1 MFNAISKIANFL
13 WKEDVPRR
21 QSLSSS
27 VDGAVVRSASWERTK
42 CREENTRTFNGQI
55 TNLFGNHGL
64 VDGDVYFSY
73 NVVVG
78 KQRPRE
84 GDEVSVIASR
94 QHREGGWYADQIV
107 ILSKWSEDE
116 EEELATKKRENGKI
130 AETDHTNAQGKNIS
144 EMLEDLAPGVGT
156 ITRFHNGEGLIND
169 DIPFRLENCIKCY
182 VPEVG
187 DWVTVDL
194 RESNSEVLAFDVQ
207 PLRQQQFA
215 GEVTA
220 VLRDHG
226 YINKEIF
233 FYLKACTRG
242 YRAQRKEQVICTAIE
257 SNQGKCS
264 WRATSVSRLPR
275 HPRNQMDGPP
285 HSNYL
290 TDLLRD
296 KEGIVIS
303 GISDFGRLSMNEH
316 KSLTMWIRNNG
327 NHPQTL
333 LEIQLHTENEQFQV
347 DSLKLIKEFMAS
359 SKGASGSSEEIKGKL
374 LLLPTMAAYVNIS
387 CHTKHIGNH
396 KVLLVFKFDK
406 FRIARNLTVTVI
418 DPYQDYLPQNM
429 SISSKEGEDGKLLP
443 HQQQQHMAFSR
454 FQETST
460 SDWIIPGE
468 QIQRFTKKLRLPNK
482 LGQYRVPKELRDAVI
497 ECEDLVDIFPNIPET
512 LCYENYTS
520 KFSILLHLEE
530 IQMMIDIRQFDLERV
545 CLKHAGEY
553 LALKVP
559 GLAEGRPSVLVG
571 DKVYASA
578 PGESETP
585 LLEGIVHEVHN
596 EEVLLRFN
604 SEFQNNYQ
612 GEDYNIRFTFNRAPL
627 RRCHQAAELAP
638 SLGRNVLFP
647 TTQETVCPQYTL
659 SSNRLSGSHTLPKT
673 GTPTK
678 HGCQSQPTSQ
688 ATVQFF
694 NRQLN
699 DRQMAAVTRILQGQC
714 RPTPYILFGPPG
726 TGKTITVVEA
736 ILQILTKLPGSRILA
751 CTPSNSAADLL
762 AERLH
767 KSGVLKISDMV
778 RLNAFQRNDD
788 NIPDSIRPYCTV
800 GENLDII
807 VRYRILVCTCVSS
820 GLLYSL
826 GLKTGHFTHVFVDE
840 SGQATEPECL
850 IPISL
855 VSGTDGQIILA
866 GDPQQ
871 LGPIVRSPYAKNNG
885 LDLSLLER
893 LMSRSVYARDEGKF
907 TNSGY
912 YDPMLVTKLLYNYR
926 SHSSLLQLPSELF
939 YSNELQV
946 KAEKQ
951 LTHSL
956 CGWKSLPNKTVPII
970 FHGIR
975 GEDLRE
981 GNSPS
986 WFNPFET
993 VQVVRYLQG
1002 LLADYS
1008 CYLTED
1014 DIGIITPYRKQVE
1027 KIRLLMSHLGRDN
1040 VKIGSVEEFQG
1051 QERKAIII
1059 STVRANE
1066 DFIEFD
1072 KQHTL
1077 GFLSNPKRFNVCI
1090 TRAQALLIIVG
1101 NPYVLMHDNYW
1112 LALLKQCIENH
1123 AYVGCELPEELT
1135 ANSDS

>member
-1 MFNAISKIANFL
+1 MFNAITKIANFL

-21 QSLSSS
+21 QSFTSS

-107 ILSKWSEDE
+107 ILSKWSDDDHAE
-116 EEELATKKRENGKI
+116 EEATKRENGKI
-130 AETDHTNAQGKNIS
+130 VESEMKNAHGNNIS
-144 EMLEDLAPGVGT
+144 EVLEDLAPGVGT
-156 ITRFHNGEGLIND
+156 ITLFHNGEGLIND
-169 DIPFRLENCIKCY
+169 DIPFKLENCVKGY
-182 VPEVG
+182 LPEVG

-207 PLRQQQFA
+207 PLRQQQFV

-233 FYLKACTRG
+233 FYLKACTG
-242 YRAQRKEQVICTAIE
+242 GFRAQRKEQVICTAIE

-264 WRATSVSRLPR
+264 WRATSVSRLSR
-275 HPRNQMDGPP
+275 NPRNQMDGPP

-290 TDLLRD
+290 ADLLRD

-303 GISDFGRLSMNEH
+303 GISDFGCLSLDEH

-333 LEIQLHTENEQFQV
+333 LEIQLPAENVQFHV
-347 DSLKLIKEFMAS
+347 DSLKIIKEFLAS
-359 SKGASGSSEEIKGKL
+359 SKGASGSTEEVKGKL
-374 LLLPTMAAYVNIS
+374 ILLPTKAAYVNIS
-387 CHTKHIGNH
+387 CNAKHIGNH

-418 DPYQDYLPQNM
+418 DPYQDYLPQH
-429 SISSKEGEDGKLLP
+429 IPVVKEEGGLLP
-443 HQQQQHMAFSR
+443 HQQKQRMAFSR
-454 FQETST
+454 FQEAST

-468 QIQRFTKKLRLPNK
+468 KVHRFSKKLRLPSK
-482 LGQYRVPKELRDAVI
+482 LGQYRVPDELRQSVI
-497 ECEDLVDIFPNIPET
+497 ECEDLVEIFPTISET
-512 LCYENYTS
+512 LAYENYVS

-530 IQMMIDIRQFDLERV
+530 IQMEIDIRQFDLERV
-545 CLKHAGEY
+545 CLKHAGEF

-571 DKVYASA
+571 DKVYASI
-578 PGESETP
+578 PGESDSP
-585 LLEGIVHEVHN
+585 LMEGIVHEVHN
-596 EEVLLRFN
+596 EEVLLKFN
-604 SEFQNNYQ
+604 SEFHNNYQ
-612 GEDYNIRFTFNRAPL
+612 GEDYNIHFTFNRSPL

-647 TTQETVCPQYTL
+647 TKLETVSPQYTL
-659 SSNRLSGSHTLPKT
+659 SSNRLSGSHTLPKA
-673 GTPTK
+673 GTPTR
-678 HGCQSQPTSQ
+678 HSCQSPPTSQ

-699 DRQMAAVTRILQGQC
+699 DRQMAAVTRILQGQS
-714 RPTPYILFGPPG
+714 RPMPYILFGPPG

-736 ILQILTKLPGSRILA
+736 ILQILTKMSGSRILA

-767 KSGVLKISDMV
+767 KSGVLKVSDMV

-788 NIPDSIRPYCTV
+788 NIPENIRQYCTV

-807 VRYRILVCTCVSS
+807 VRYRILVCTCVTS

-840 SGQATEPECL
+840 AGQATELECL
-850 IPISL
+850 IPVGL
-855 VSGTDGQIILA
+855 VTGTDGQITLA

-871 LGPIVRSPYAKNNG
+871 LGPVLRSTYAKNYG
-885 LDLSLLER
+885 MELSFLER
-893 LMSRSVYARDEGKF
+893 LMSRSLYARDETKF
-907 TNSGY
+907 TNYGY
-912 YDPMLVTKLLYNYR
+912 YDPMLVTKLIYNYR
-926 SHSSLLQLPSELF
+926 SHPSLLQLPSELF
-939 YSNELQV
+939 YANELQV

-1002 LLADYS
+1002 LLAHYS
-1008 CYLTED
+1008 SSLTED

-1040 VKIGSVEEFQG
+1040 VKVGSVEEFQG
-1051 QERKAIII
+1051 QERKAIIV

-1072 KQHTL
+1072 KQHAL

-1101 NPYVLMHDNYW
+1101 NPYVLMHDIYW

-1123 AYVGCELPEELT
+1123 AYVGCVLPEELT
-1135 ANSDS
+1135 TNSDS